1 MDGYKAE
8 PIAPIDESSNKG
20 SKTILV
26 VDDEPDIRESVKM
39 ILEMNG
45 YTVVMAVD
53 GDDCLTK
60 TKEYKPD
67 LVLLDIMMPGTP
79 VTEVVKQISDIKIA
93 FMSVVR
99 ISDARKR
106 GLCTQDNIVDFFQKP
121 FNVTDLVERVELIL
135 NE

>member
-1 MDGYKAE
+1 MDGYKVE
-8 PIAPIDESSNKG
+8 PIASVEDSSNKA
-20 SKTILV
+20 SKIILV
-26 VDDEPDIRESVKM
+26 VDDEPDIRESIKM

-67 LVLLDIMMPGTP
+67 LILLDIMMPGTP

>member
-8 PIAPIDESSNKG
+8 PIASVEDSSNKA
-20 SKTILV
+20 SKIILV
-26 VDDEPDIRESVKM
+26 VDDEPDIRESIKM

-45 YTVVMAVD
+45 YTIVMAVD

-67 LVLLDIMMPGTP
+67 LILLDIMMPGTP

-135 NE
+135 SE